1 MVTIKTDILDKNFTG
16 LSCTANPN
24 TGDKI
29 TFLSQASICKSDVL
43 NKKNCYI
50 KDSDSINST
59 NIKDFKI
66 TCQKSAFIEI
76 KIDFNKIV
84 DKIIGLPQN
93 LYWEKGYIKGTPE
106 RSGQYSINIIFTDA
120 TSYNFDI
127 NIPSLKRLI

>member
-1 MVTIKTDILDKNFTG
+1 MVTIKTDILDKNFIG
-16 LSCTANPN
+16 LSCTTNAN

-29 TFLSQASICKSDVL
+29 AFLSQLSICKADVL
-43 NKKNCYI
+43 NKMTNYI
-50 KDSDSINST
+50 KDNDNINST

-66 TCQKSAFIEI
+66 TCQKSSFIEI
-76 KIDFNKIV
+76 KLDFDKLV

-106 RSGQYSINIIFTDA
+106 RSGQYSINVIFSDT
-120 TSYNFDI
+120 TSYSFNI